1 MVAASLRITAI
12 SAGVKF
18 CRVEKVEE
26 WRIECQMYALKA
38 IN

>member
-1 MVAASLRITAI
+1 MAAASLRITAI

-18 CRVEKVEE
+18 CMIERVEE
-26 WRIECQMYALKA
+26 WRIECQMCALKV